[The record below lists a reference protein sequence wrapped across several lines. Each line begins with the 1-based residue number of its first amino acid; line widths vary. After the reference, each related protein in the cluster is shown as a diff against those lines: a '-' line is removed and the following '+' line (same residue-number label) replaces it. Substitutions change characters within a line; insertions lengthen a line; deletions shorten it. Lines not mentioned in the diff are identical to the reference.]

1 MEERVWRA
9 RLMSL
14 IVLTLISIGVWA
26 GLYIEGGAQIEQ
38 QFEVTFLDVG
48 QGDATLIETPGGTQ
62 VLVDGGPNSSVLQ
75 VLAKELP
82 LFDRTL
88 DMVVATHPDS
98 DHVGGLSDVLER
110 YTVSQLLA
118 TEHEGDS
125 VAATAFYD
133 AAEVEGAVITMARRG
148 QVWQLDT
155 DTKLEVLF
163 PETETSAMETN
174 AASIILKLTHG
185 NNCFLLTGDAPK
197 RIEEY
202 LVLAEGENLECDV
215 LKIGHHGSRTST
227 SEMFLAE
234 VEPRYAVI
242 SYGADNRYG
251 HPHVEVTDLL
261 FNERVEVFET
271 AKQGS
276 VTFVSDGTILS
287 TRR

>member
-1 MEERVWRA
+1 
-9 RLMSL
+9 MSL

-174 AASIILKLTHG
+174 AASIILKLAHG